1 MVLIITVIT
10 ILLIMPVTLSLRLP
24 KNVPMMQGEIK
35 MNSIQSNKQDR
46 ILSEE
51 YRSNVHKIL
60 ESVRYGFVGA
70 ILAFSLFAIL
80 SIFDM
85 GDVTVS
91 FGSTLIDP
99 EGVWAFLGG
108 VAGLI
113 IGLTIEIVTKK

>member
-1 MVLIITVIT
+1 
-10 ILLIMPVTLSLRLP
+10 MPVTLSLRLP